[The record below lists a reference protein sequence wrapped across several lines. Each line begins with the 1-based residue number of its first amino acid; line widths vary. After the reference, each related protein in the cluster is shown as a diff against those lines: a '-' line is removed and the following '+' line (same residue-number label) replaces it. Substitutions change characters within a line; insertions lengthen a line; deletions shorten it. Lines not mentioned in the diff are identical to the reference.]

1 MSLHLDICH
10 VKHTWYHVICH
21 LQSFVLFVCHVFQA
35 VPPVPK
41 RGVPLGL
48 SVRGSLPTVTLQQMD
63 TQSEANRLQR
73 PRGNTNTLT
82 SNRDLLTKSD
92 TIMPDDLLCTFPE
105 LTQVESRGRS
115 SQRLTN
121 GMEEEEAEEN
131 EEEEYSNQLR
141 SSSFTSPLSYL
152 TSPLKRVTCHTYSLH
167 DPRLGSSWS
176 EQQADSVELSQSNP
190 LYQTSEGPLGTSSQ
204 QEGSAYADI
213 LQRPSPIGLPDDT
226 YEQIPVE
233 NAQGN
238 TYESLEDVKTKKS
251 KSTWGKNV
259 SGEER
264 TALVIVSREDP
275 V

>member
-1 MSLHLDICH
+1 MATLD
-10 VKHTWYHVICH
+10 
-21 LQSFVLFVCHVFQA
+21 
-35 VPPVPK
+35 
-41 RGVPLGL
+41 
-48 SVRGSLPTVTLQQMD
+48 LPTSSLFPDTSCSSLTLQ
-63 TQSEANRLQR
+63 LIK
-73 PRGNTNTLT
+73 T
-82 SNRDLLTKSD
+82 SLYLVY
-92 TIMPDDLLCTFPE
+92 LLCTFSE
-105 LTQVESRGRS
+105 LTQVESRNRS
-115 SQRLTN
+115 SQRLNN
-121 GMEEEEAEEN
+121 GMEEEEEEEEN
-131 EEEEYSNQLR
+131 EEEKYSNQLR
-141 SSSFTSPLSYL
+141 SSSFTSPSSYS

-176 EQQADSVELSQSNP
+176 EQQADSVELSESNP
-190 LYQTSEGPLGTSSQ
+190 LYQSSEGPLGTSSR

-213 LQRPSPIGLPDDT
+213 LQRPSPVGLPDDT

-264 TALVIVSREDP
+264 TAFMIVSREDP